1 MDLQRRQILY
11 AGLAG
16 GALLLA
22 VPSLLPAARP
32 PGDRRLIFIIQRGAL
47 DGLQA
52 VPAIGDPDF
61 HAMRGVLGEVPGVQ
75 KLDATFGLHPSLAGI
90 GKLYGQK
97 QALLVHAVSSPYR
110 DRSHF
115 DGQNVLESGGLEPF
129 DMDNGWL
136 NRLMGLESGLNAI
149 SLSAGVPLALAGPN
163 PVASFEP
170 APVGRMNEPLLAK
183 VSALYAD
190 DPQLHPLWT
199 EAVDTRRLALE
210 IQQGEPRT
218 ATQAERLA
226 RLTTGFL
233 KAKDGPRIAMIETQQ
248 WDTHTQQIS
257 RLKNQF
263 TQFDMLIAGLQAG
276 LGDMWKNTLVIA
288 ATEFGRTVSIN
299 GTGGT
304 DHGTGTV
311 AMLFGGTVAGGRV
324 VADWP
329 GLKRAQQQDGR
340 DLKPTTDL
348 HAVISGAVA
357 DHFGLPPA
365 KTAQTLFPERSVT
378 PLRDLIVT

>member
-1 MDLQRRQILY
+1 MNVNRRQILY
-11 AGLAG
+11 AGLTG

-22 VPSLLPAARP
+22 VPSLLPAHP

-52 VPAIGDPDF
+52 VPPVGDPDF
-61 HAMRGVLGEVPGVQ
+61 GGMRGVLGEVAGVQ
-75 KLDATFGLHPSLAGI
+75 KLDSMFGLHPSLAGV
-90 GKLYGQK
+90 GKIYAQK
-97 QALLVHAVSSPYR
+97 QALFVHAVASPYR

-115 DGQNVLESGGLEPF
+115 DGQNVLESGGLQPF

-136 NRLMGLESGLNAI
+136 NRLMGLESGLNAV

-163 PVASFEP
+163 TVASFEP
-170 APVGRMNEPLLAK
+170 APVGRINQPLLDK

-190 DPQLHPLWT
+190 DAQLHPLWE
-199 EAVDTRRLALE
+199 EAVDTRKLAYD
-210 IQQGEPRT
+210 IQQGEPKT

-233 KAKDGPRIAMIETQQ
+233 KAPNGPRIAMIETQQ

-257 RLKNQF
+257 RLKNQLS
-263 TQFDMLIAGLQAG
+263 QFDLLLTGLQAG

-304 DHGTGTV
+304 DHGTGSV

-357 DHFGLPPA
+357 DHFGLPPS
-365 KTAQTLFPERSVT
+365 KVAQTLFPERSVT
-378 PLRDLIVT
+378 PLRDLIRT

>member
-1 MDLQRRQILY
+1 MNINRRQILY
-11 AGLAG
+11 AGLTG
-16 GALLLA
+16 GVMLLA
-22 VPSLLPAARP
+22 APSLLPARP
-32 PGDRRLIFIIQRGAL
+32 PSDRRLIFIIQRGAL

-61 HAMRGVLGEVPGVQ
+61 AGMRGVLGEVPGVQ
-75 KLDATFGLHPSLAGI
+75 KLDGMFGLHPSLTGI
-90 GKLYGQK
+90 SKLYAARE
-97 QALLVHAVSSPYR
+97 ALFVHAVASPYR

-115 DGQNVLESGGLEPF
+115 DGQNVLEGGGLQPF
-129 DMDNGWL
+129 DMDSGWL
-136 NRLMGLESGLNAI
+136 NRLMGLESGMRAI
-149 SLSAGVPLALAGPN
+149 ALTAGVPLILSGTN

-170 APVGRMNEPLLAK
+170 APVGRTNDALFAK
-183 VSALYAD
+183 VGALYAD
-190 DPQLHPLWT
+190 DPQLHPLWA
-199 EAVDTRRLALE
+199 EAIDTRRLAVA
-210 IQQGEPRT
+210 IQQGEPKT

-233 KAKDGPRIAMIETQQ
+233 RAPDGPRIAMIETQQ

-257 RLKNQF
+257 RLKNQLSL
-263 TQFDMLIAGLQAG
+263 FDTLVSGLHAG

-304 DHGTGTV
+304 DHGTASV

-340 DLKPTTDL
+340 DLRPTADL
-348 HAVISGAVA
+348 HALISGAIA
-357 DHFGLPPA
+357 EHFGTPA
-365 KTAQTLFPERSVT
+365 DRTAQTLFPERPIT
-378 PLRDLIVT
+378 PMRDLIRT

>member
-1 MDLQRRQILY
+1 MRVDRRQILY

-16 GALLLA
+16 SALLLA
-22 VPSLLPAARP
+22 APSLLPAHP

-61 HAMRGVLGEVPGVQ
+61 AGMRGVLGEVPGVQ
-75 KLDATFGLHPSLAGI
+75 KLDSMFGLHPSLANV
-90 GKLYGQK
+90 GKLYAQK
-97 QALLVHAVSSPYR
+97 QALFVHAVASPYR

-115 DGQNVLESGGLEPF
+115 DGQNVLESGGLQPF

-149 SLSAGVPLALAGPN
+149 SFSAGVPLALAGPN

-170 APVGRMNEPLLAK
+170 APVGRLNEPLLAK
-183 VSALYAD
+183 VGALYAD

-199 EAVDTRRLALE
+199 EAVDTRRRALE
-210 IQQGEPRT
+210 IQQGSPK
-218 ATQAERLA
+218 ASSQADRLA
-226 RLTTGFL
+226 RLATGFL
-233 KAKDGPRIAMIETQQ
+233 TARNGPRIAMIETQQ

-257 RLKNQF
+257 RLKNQLS
-263 TQFDMLIAGLQAG
+263 QFDALIAGLRSG
-276 LGDMWKNTLVIA
+276 LGDLWKNTLVIA

-304 DHGTGTV
+304 DHGTASV

-324 VADWP
+324 IADWP
-329 GLKRAQQQDGR
+329 GLKRAQQQDER
-340 DLKPTTDL
+340 DLKPTSDL
-348 HAVISGAVA
+348 HAVIAGAVA
-357 DHFGLPPA
+357 DHFGLPPSKA
-365 KTAQTLFPERSVT
+365 AQTLFPERPVT
-378 PLRDLIVT
+378 PFRDLIAT